1 MIVRELVAKFGYS
14 FDKGDADKFDERVKQ
29 SKKAAEQSIEA
40 VKREAAAAKEAAESD
55 AKARRKAADEKIKAA
70 REALAAAQRA
80 IEAEIRALKKLDD
93 ESESAFRARTKA
105 AKESARER
113 IQAARDAA
121 KAEIEAATRVKE
133 AIADETKAAISGYR
147 AKVDAAQA
155 AAKDRIEAEQDVI
168 EAERKA
174 DEKRTKALETGR
186 ERLRGFLQS
195 VGDATKRVV
204 QVASVG
210 AVALGAGAI
219 AATNEKQQQLVG
231 LETQL
236 GSSAAA
242 NAEYARLKKFGRA
255 SGIGG
260 NAAIDS
266 FTRLKGLGVA
276 SDDRSITGFANI
288 AAGTAGKST
297 NDIIE
302 AVADAA
308 TGEFER
314 LKEFGFKASSQGD
327 QVAVTF
333 RGVTTTIEKNSQAI
347 TEYLTAIG
355 NNEFDGA
362 VERKGKTLGGTFER
376 LKESASDFLVTVGEA
391 GLGKAVGEIAKK
403 LDTTTQGGK
412 ALAAQ
417 LGEFLARAA
426 RSLFDLFT
434 QALPIL
440 TSLVELFMGLVDALG
455 GPKGLILM
463 LVAGKTAMASMN
475 LAMTAMTSGSTAAA
489 GALRGIALAG
499 GAASIA
505 LAGAAVIVGHFEDKI
520 NRLKSAARE
529 DDRKN
534 TELQKQRVLEADD
547 ATLGDHIRQF
557 REGIASNTS
566 AKSRA
571 EAQLAMIKDVGT
583 TDLDEARSLETRKNN
598 LAASIERYDEEISKQ
613 QELLDAAIAEDSR
626 RFQESGGRSSRGTR
640 SGQMMEGSGDDLDP
654 AKGATGYGPQF
665 KATISAAEASRRRAK
680 NAIDSRAAR
689 LGATPEAQEA
699 ALAKYEKSIAKGD
712 SPAKALKDATKII
725 DTSVG
730 YTAPK
735 AGKKKI
741 GTLDEEAFAKFEAEA
756 REKAE
761 GYGSTEAGIQE
772 ALDEFRATQEYK
784 GGNAKAARK
793 AALSKLRGVSG
804 LGAVSTAKRKQKTG
818 TLDKEAYAEFEKEA
832 RRRAGEYG
840 STEAGIDSALKA
852 FRDTMEYD
860 GGNVA
865 AAKKAGIDSLRKD
878 SGLSGNDG
886 LTITDML
893 DRDFGAGNGVP
904 GGSPESRGGGGL
916 GTTIN
921 RIDQSFAPVM
931 TFNFEVTQADGEDGT
946 AFADRVKEQVETSV
960 RGMITESYNH
970 FASKV

>member
-333 RGVTTTIEKNSQAI
+333 RGVTTTIQKNSQAI

-355 NNEFDGA
+355 NNEFAGA
-362 VERKGKTLGGTFER
+362 VERKGKTLGGTFEK
-376 LKESASDFLVTVGEA
+376 LKESAHDFLVQVGES

-412 ALAAQ
+412 ALATQ
-417 LGEFLARAA
+417 LGEFLARSV
-426 RSLFDLFT
+426 RSLFDLFM
-434 QALPIL
+434 QALPVL
-440 TSLVELFMGLVDALG
+440 TSLIELLMGLVDALG
-455 GPKGLILM
+455 GPKGLIM
-463 LVAGKTAMASMN
+463 VLVAAKTAMASMN
-475 LAMTAMTSGSTAAA
+475 LAMTAMTTGGVAAA

-499 GAASIA
+499 GAASAA
-505 LAGAAVIVGHFEDKI
+505 LAGAALIVAHFEERI
-520 NRLKSAARE
+520 NKLRAAARE
-529 DDRKN
+529 QDEKD
-534 TELQKQRVLEADD
+534 TEAQRQRIIESDD
-547 ATLGDHIRQF
+547 ATLGEHIRSQ
-557 REGIASNTS
+557 RSGIAANTTEIERLSAYAAERGAKERDVARGGAGLLGGVDFNKLAGGGMS
-566 AKSRA
+566 AKDA
-571 EAQLAMIKDVGT
+571 ESKIAAL
-583 TDLDEARSLETRKNN
+583 EADNARRQT
-598 LAASIERYDEEISKQ
+598 
-613 QELLDAAIAEDSR
+613 LLDAAVEEDAR
-626 RFQESGGRSSRGTR
+626 RFQEGGVRASRGTR
-640 SGQMMEGSGDDLDP
+640 TGIIADAEGGP
-654 AKGATGYGPQF
+654 KGFGPQF
-665 KATISAAEASRRRAK
+665 NATISASEAASRRAK
-680 NAIDSRAAR
+680 RTLEGEAAKY
-689 LGATPEAQEA
+689 GATEDATAA
-699 ALAKYEKSIAKGD
+699 ALDKYNKAVEKGST
-712 SPAKALKDATKII
+712 PAKAMSDAVKSLK
-725 DTSVG
+725 TSVG
-730 YTAPK
+730 YTKPK
-735 AGKKKI
+735 VGGGSRKKKI
-741 GTLDEEAFAKFEAEA
+741 GKLDEEAYKEFEAEA
-756 REKAE
+756 RKRATD
-761 GYGSTEAGIQE
+761 YGATDAGINE
-772 ALDEFRATQEYK
+772 ALEAFRDEMIYK
-784 GGNAKAARK
+784 GGN
-793 AALSKLRGVSG
+793 
-804 LGAVSTAKRKQKTG
+804 T
-818 TLDKEAYAEFEKEA
+818 
-832 RRRAGEYG
+832 
-840 STEAGIDSALKA
+840 
-852 FRDTMEYD
+852 
-860 GGNVA
+860 A
-865 AAKKAGIDSLRKD
+865 AAKKAGIDKLR
-878 SGLSGNDG
+878 GLSGLTGKDG